1 MPVNLELKI
10 KVESHIPFRKILNN
24 TGAENRG
31 VLKQKD
37 VYYSVPSGL
46 LKLRIENGDESLIF
60 YERDESG
67 KKRWSDYR
75 VIYFKSKNSEKIFSS
90 LFETETVVEKKRELF
105 LFDDTRIHLD
115 TVKNLG
121 KFLELETLVVRG
133 KKDAQKRFDKIV
145 ELLKLDTS
153 KQIRNSYRDL
163 MIRKMNK

>member
-10 KVESHIPFRKILNN
+10 KVESHIPFRKILKNI
-24 TGAENRG
+24 GAENRG
-31 VLKQKD
+31 LLKQKD
-37 VYYSVPSGL
+37 IYYSVTSGL
-46 LKLRIENGDESLIF
+46 LKLRIENGGESLIL
-60 YERDESG
+60 YKRDESG

-90 LFETETVVEKKRELF
+90 LFETETIVEKKRELF
-105 LFDDTRIHLD
+105 LFDESRIHLD

-121 KFLELETLVVRG
+121 KFIEIETLVING
-133 KKDAQKRFDKIV
+133 KKDAQKRFDRII

-163 MIRKMNK
+163 MIGKVNK